1 MEACLTDPDI
11 ESILVEIVPDEIG
24 HHSNTTRPATAPKAL
39 RSRPSR
45 APVSSSASASPT
57 TGPSTARPAKARPR
71 LDRVVFK
78 TSRFLDFVGKREL
91 TAQIGHPVE
100 EWPLVILKEVVD
112 NGIDSCEEAGTA
124 PAITV
129 EVATAAGTAAIRI
142 SDNGPGIA
150 SETIADILDYSVRVS
165 SREAYVSPTRGAQG
179 NALKTTPDGVRA
191 IGHAGRDRDRKPEHG
206 APHRLRR

>member
-129 EVATAAGTAAIRI
+129 EVATAAGTAA
-142 SDNGPGIA
+142 
-150 SETIADILDYSVRVS
+150 DILDYSVRVS